1 VGDLIVE
8 ANETF
13 SVNLSN
19 PTNATIAGAGY
30 GLGTI
35 TNND

>member
-1 VGDLIVE
+1 
-8 ANETF
+8 
-13 SVNLSN
+13 VNLSA
-19 PTNATIAGAGY
+19 PVNATIAGSGY